1 MEYKHYFKVEGTMIF
16 NADNP
21 KSSDTLTW
29 GPFYYHDKEK
39 AKAKINKIM
48 TYMVDWVNGHE
59 KNVETIKPQNEI
71 WARDKS
77 QIVFHLKAWK
87 DDNTC
92 EDTRCLIS
100 VQHIFFE
107 DEE

>member
-16 NADNP
+16 NYENHKAI
-21 KSSDTLTW
+21 DTLTW

-71 WARDKS
+71 WTRDKS

-100 VQHIFFE
+100 VTPIYFE
-107 DEE
+107 DEN